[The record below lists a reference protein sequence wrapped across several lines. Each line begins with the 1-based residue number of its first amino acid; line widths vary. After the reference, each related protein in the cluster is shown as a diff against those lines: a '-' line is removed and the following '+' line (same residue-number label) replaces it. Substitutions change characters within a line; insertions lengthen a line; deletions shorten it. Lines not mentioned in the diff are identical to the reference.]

1 MKINVEKTKA
11 ILKVVGTM
19 RSRVRKDHV
28 RKNGQDSAQRLL
40 LSPRDPETWLP
51 LVTQTEYL
59 GLIVPYGPFE
69 LQSLRHRVAKANGRR
84 WAMASMLH
92 SKKLSVGYKLQ
103 FWRSCVL
110 SIMTHGLHCC
120 GITGDGAQEAQWA
133 QMRHVRAIVINQ
145 AHLTGDTHAHIMTR
159 YNIPHFV
166 DLLRHALDREAQ
178 AAASQQDWMWDD
190 EWDTHVRQQLDVR
203 TERQDQDEEDAIWS
217 CPKCDASFVSLKT
230 PARRT
235 HGIIEEHPVVF
246 NKAVHSEGGVP
257 TCSGCHKKFS
267 RWQTLAQ
274 HIDQYSCPNMIK

>member
-1 MKINVEKTKA
+1 
-11 ILKVVGTM
+11 
-19 RSRVRKDHV
+19 
-28 RKNGQDSAQRLL
+28 
-40 LSPRDPETWLP
+40 
-51 LVTQTEYL
+51 
-59 GLIVPYGPFE
+59 
-69 LQSLRHRVAKANGRR
+69 
-84 WAMASMLH
+84 MASMLH

-217 CPKCDASFVSLKT
+217 CPKCDASFVSFKIHPL
-230 PARRT
+230 
-235 HGIIEEHPVVF
+235 EEHMGSLK
-246 NKAVHSEGGVP
+246 NIQLSSTRQCTQRAEYQLAVDVTKSFRDGKHL
-257 TCSGCHKKFS
+257 HN
-267 RWQTLAQ
+267 TLISTAAL
-274 HIDQYSCPNMIK
+274 I